1 MKIRHFLKLVL
12 DKKKDHL
19 FVGIILL
26 SSVILSLIEVAGVG
40 GIMPFLDVIV
50 DPALIQNDPKYIYVY
65 NLFNI
70 KSAEQFVT
78 YIGLFL
84 VALFLIKG
92 LLTILVCYMRT
103 WFGYKKQVD
112 IANELL
118 SSYLDSDY
126 EFHVSTN
133 SSVLNK
139 NINVETVNIMLF
151 MDKLLSLALD
161 SIVSCFF
168 LALLFL
174 LSWKVTS
181 ILVIVGL
188 LFYLVISKEVIGRTK
203 RLGDKREKIQS
214 GAFKFAQQAIIN
226 IKDIK
231 IAGKEKF
238 FANEFFQAVRP
249 MIRIGAY
256 FRTLTVSPKPV
267 IETIVF
273 SGAVVFCLT
282 QLQGKDFNLGFIPSL
297 GVYGI
302 AIYKLMPAIN
312 RILSMLMDMAF
323 FKVSIDIV
331 GNQIRELRERRVQ
344 RKTRILKRNL
354 ESEIL
359 ISDLSFRYDSSS
371 SWLFEGVN
379 LSIQKGERILI
390 IGESGSGKSTF
401 IDLLV
406 GLLKPIGGKIM
417 YDGVSLEDL
426 DISKLVGYLPQK
438 VTLLDASLRDNIAFG
453 EEEEQI
459 DLDRIGFTLDNV
471 NLSYMNGSLDMA
483 LGEDGIKL
491 SGGERQRIG
500 IARIFYA
507 DNDII
512 ILDEFSSA
520 LDRNNER
527 NLIKEIMSTF
537 RGRTIVAVSHRTG
550 LASYFD
556 TVYRKTNNSL
566 VKSEI

>member
-1 MKIRHFLKLVL
+1 M
-12 DKKKDHL
+12 
-19 FVGIILL
+19 
-26 SSVILSLIEVAGVG
+26 
-40 GIMPFLDVIV
+40 
-50 DPALIQNDPKYIYVY
+50 
-65 NLFNI
+65 
-70 KSAEQFVT
+70 
-78 YIGLFL
+78 
-84 VALFLIKG
+84 ALFLIKG
-92 LLTILVCYMRT
+92 LLTILVCYMRN
-103 WFGYKKQVD
+103 WFGYKKQID

-151 MDKLLSLALD
+151 MDKLLSLILD
-161 SIVSCFF
+161 FVMSCFF
-168 LALLFL
+168 LVLLFL
-174 LSWKVTS
+174 LNWKVTS
-181 ILVIVGL
+181 ILAIVGL
-188 LFYLVISKEVIGRTK
+188 LFYLIMSKKFIGRTK

-214 GAFKFAQQAIIN
+214 GAFKFAQQAIAN

-238 FANEFFQAVRP
+238 FANEFFRAVWP
-249 MIRIGAY
+249 MIRVGAH
-256 FRTLTVSPKPV
+256 FRTITVSPKPV

-273 SGAVVFCLT
+273 SGAVVFCLIH
-282 QLQGKDFNLGFIPSL
+282 LQGKGLDLGFIPSL

-312 RILSMLMDMAF
+312 RMLTMLMDMAF
-323 FKVSIDIV
+323 FKVSINIV

-344 RKTRILKRNL
+344 RKKRILKRHL

-359 ISDLSFRYDSSS
+359 ISGLSFRYNSYSP
-371 SWLFEGVN
+371 WLFKNVN
-379 LSIQKGERILI
+379 LSIQKGEKVLI
-390 IGESGSGKSTF
+390 IGESGSGKTTF

-406 GLLKPIGGKIM
+406 GLLRPVDGKIM
-417 YDGVSLEDL
+417 YDGVCVGGL
-426 DISKLVGYLPQK
+426 DVSMLVGYLPQK
-438 VTLLDASLRDNIAFG
+438 VTLLDDSLSNNIAFG
-453 EEEEQI
+453 EEEI
-459 DLDRIGFTLDNV
+459 NIDRIGFTLDNV
-471 NLSYMNGSLDMA
+471 NLSYMRGSLDMA

-520 LDRNNER
+520 LDRDNER
-527 NLIKEIMSTF
+527 KLIKEIMCTF
-537 RGRTIVAVSHRTG
+537 RGRTIVAVSHRTE
-550 LASYFD
+550 LASHFD
-556 TVYRKTNNSL
+556 TVYRKTNSSL
-566 VKSEI
+566 VKCEI